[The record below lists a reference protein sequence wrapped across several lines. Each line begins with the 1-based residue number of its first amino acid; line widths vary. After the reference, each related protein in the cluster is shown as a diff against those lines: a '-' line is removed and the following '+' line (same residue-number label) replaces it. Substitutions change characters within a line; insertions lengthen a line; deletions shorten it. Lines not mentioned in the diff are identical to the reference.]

1 MSAGTTPPSSIT
13 TERILDAAAE
23 VFAEEGFG
31 GARVEAIAARAGVNK
46 AMLYYHVGDKGELY
60 AAVLA
65 RNLAALRATL
75 AAAVDSTT
83 TATDRLRAVISALAA
98 LANRLPEHPRIMLRE
113 IAAGGANLPAA
124 VAGQISE
131 LLATVRGV
139 LEEGVQAGQLRA
151 VNPFLTYLL
160 VVGSVTFMTA
170 ALPISERLQTLGI
183 PIERRE
189 SLLDVAHFLADVLLN
204 GLTEPGGRS

>member
-1 MSAGTTPPSSIT
+1 MSSGTASPSST

-31 GARVEAIAARAGVNK
+31 GARVEAIAARAAVNK
-46 AMLYYHVGDKGELY
+46 AMLYYHVGDKAELY

-75 AAAVDSTT
+75 AAAVDGTT
-83 TATDRLRAVISALAA
+83 TAADRLRAVIAALAA
-98 LANRLPEHPRIMLRE
+98 LADRLPEHPRIMLRE

-124 VAGQISE
+124 VAGQIAE

-139 LEEGVQAGQLRA
+139 LDDGVQGGQLRA

-160 VVGSVTFMTA
+160 IVGSVTFMTA
-170 ALPISERLQTLGI
+170 ALPMSERLRTLGV

-189 SLLDVAHFLADVLLN
+189 SPLDVAHYLADVLLN
-204 GLTEPGGRS
+204 GLAEPGGRP